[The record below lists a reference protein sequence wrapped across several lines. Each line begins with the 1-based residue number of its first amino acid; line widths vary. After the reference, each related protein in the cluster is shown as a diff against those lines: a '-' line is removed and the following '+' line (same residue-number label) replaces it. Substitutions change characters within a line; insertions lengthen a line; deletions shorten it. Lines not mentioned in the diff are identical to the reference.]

1 MNRQL
6 VFTAWGTDW
15 GLAACGAVVAAL
27 IFIFW
32 SYRAHLNRPWA
43 WVCGA
48 LKWLGIVLLAIC
60 LLEPAWVTQKA
71 DPGQNLFVVLADNSQ
86 SMNLHDAGSERSRGD
101 QLLGE
106 LVPGHG
112 SQAGATGDAP
122 AWLEAMNETFAVRQ
136 YTLGDGLDRVEDWA
150 TGLRFDAE
158 RSALNSGLKTLGE
171 RLVGKPVA
179 GVLLL
184 TDGNATDTDDQ
195 VTASGGLGVPVYPV
209 VVGHSAPPS
218 DLAVGQVSVTQTVF
232 EDAPVTA
239 IVQARAIGF
248 AGKPVTLQWLDQAGT
263 VVAEQTQ
270 TPEADDQ
277 AMAFRLTH
285 RPLTGELGFYQLN
298 ILSKGEVGDESEAEA
313 TLANNTKP
321 IVVQP
326 QGGPYRVL
334 YVGGRPNWE
343 YKFLSR
349 ALAEDEAVNMSA
361 LMRVAKREAKFAW
374 RGRAGEST
382 NPLFR
387 GFDRAD
393 DATEQFDEPVVIRLN
408 VRDEDELREGFPKTA
423 EGLYPYHAVIF
434 DDVEA
439 SFLTP
444 AQQVLLK
451 RFVTQ
456 RGGGLMMLAG
466 QESFDLGGYDR
477 TPVADVLPVYV
488 NKSLS
493 DADAVSQWHGPY
505 RLELTRQGLL
515 EPWTR
520 LADQVAGERLT
531 RESMPEFRSV
541 NRLASIKP
549 GAQVMASLIDES
561 TGAQWP
567 GVVVQRSGRGRS
579 LAVLMGDFWRWQL
592 TDNDAD
598 AKLGKSWRQAVR
610 WLVSDVPEP
619 VTIRPPKNLA
629 MVNEPV
635 TLSVSVLGED
645 FERRDDAVVRLAV
658 ESMAAA
664 STQANAQVVELMAEA
679 STQAAGL
686 YEARYLPRR
695 QGGYRVTAHVS
706 DLKGALIQSRQMGFV
721 VNGAEQEFSTL
732 SPNADAMQAL
742 AKATGGEVIPMDGLQ
757 AFVDRLPTLA
767 SPNMVTQTTPLWH
780 QPYLF
785 VLALVCLM
793 IEWVLRRRK
802 GLA

>member
-1 MNRQL
+1 M
-6 VFTAWGTDW
+6 
-15 GLAACGAVVAAL
+15 
-27 IFIFW
+27 
-32 SYRAHLNRPWA
+32 
-43 WVCGA
+43 
-48 LKWLGIVLLAIC
+48 
-60 LLEPAWVTQKA
+60 TQKA

-86 SMNLHDAGSERSRGD
+86 SMNLHDAGSEQSRGD
-101 QLLGE
+101 KLLSE
-106 LVPGHG
+106 LAPGYG
-112 SQAGATGDAP
+112 SQSGAPGDAP
-122 AWLEAMNETFAVRQ
+122 AWLEALNETFEVRQ

-150 TGLRFDAE
+150 AGLRFDAE
-158 RSALNSGLKTLGE
+158 RSALNSGLKTLGD

-184 TDGNATDTDDQ
+184 TDGNATDKSDQ
-195 VTASGGLGVPVYPV
+195 PVTSWGLGVPVSPV
-209 VVGHSAPPS
+209 VVGENAPPK

-239 IVQARAIGF
+239 NVQTRAIGF
-248 AGKPVTLQWLDQAGT
+248 AGKPVTLQWLDKAGI

-270 TPEADDQ
+270 TPETDDQ

-285 RPLTGELGFYQLN
+285 RPLTGELGFYQLS
-298 ILSKGEVGDESEAEA
+298 ILSKGEAGEKEA
-313 TLANNTKP
+313 TLVNNTKP

-349 ALAEDEAVNMSA
+349 ALAEDDAVNMSA

-423 EGLYPYHAVIF
+423 EGLYPYHAVIL

-456 RGGGLMMLAG
+456 RGGGLVMLAG

-488 NKSLS
+488 NKNRSG
-493 DADAVSQWHGPY
+493 ADAFAQWGASY
-505 RLELTRQGLL
+505 RLALTRQGLL

-531 RESMPEFRSV
+531 RESMPAFRSV

-549 GAQVMASLIDES
+549 GAQVMANLIDEA
-561 TGAQWP
+561 TGDQWP

-592 TDNDAD
+592 LDDDAD

-619 VTIRPPKNLA
+619 VTIRLPEKGA

-635 TLSVSVLGED
+635 TLSVSVLGD
-645 FERRDDAVVRLAV
+645 GFEPRDDAVVRLTV
-658 ESMAAA
+658 EHAGSPLTQENTREQA
-664 STQANAQVVELMAEA
+664 SSQMVELVAEA
-679 STQAAGL
+679 STQAPGL
-686 YEARYLPRR
+686 YEARYLPRK
-695 QGGYRVTAHVS
+695 QGGYRVTAQVS
-706 DLKGALIQSRQMGFV
+706 DLEGELIQSRQMGFV

-732 SPNADAMQAL
+732 SPDADSMKAL
-742 AKATGGEVIPMDGLQ
+742 AKATGGEVIAMDGLQ
-757 AFVDRLPTLA
+757 AFVDQLPALA

-780 QPYLF
+780 QPYVF
-785 VLALVCLM
+785 VLALVCLVA
-793 IEWVLRRRK
+793 EWLLRRRK